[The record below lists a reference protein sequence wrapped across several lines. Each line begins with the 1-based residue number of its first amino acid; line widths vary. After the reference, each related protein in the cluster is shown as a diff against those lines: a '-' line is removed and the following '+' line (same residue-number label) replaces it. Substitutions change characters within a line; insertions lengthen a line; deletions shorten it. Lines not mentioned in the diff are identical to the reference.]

1 MNRRALSVFAVSVL
15 LISGIAF
22 LPGVARAQSTPPPAS
37 SPAAQA
43 QDPAPS
49 STSAAP
55 AQPAKKVWTNEDVGD
70 LHAHSVISTF
80 TAPNAKPTKTAA
92 AKPAPN
98 SKAKS
103 ATWYRNQIT
112 KLQDQLPPIDQK
124 ISDLQ
129 TVINGGQVNEVR
141 HYGGNKIDDWHD
153 ELARLQAQR
162 DDINS
167 KIAALQDQARH
178 DGVSSNDIP

>member
-1 MNRRALSVFAVSVL
+1 MNHPRPLTFFAVSL
-15 LISGIAF
+15 FALIITFSPNI
-22 LPGVARAQSTPPPAS
+22 ARAQSTPPP
-37 SPAAQA
+37 PAAA
-43 QDPAPS
+43 QPQDSAPS
-49 STSAAP
+49 P
-55 AQPAKKVWTNEDVGD
+55 AQPEKKVWTNEDVGD
-70 LHAHSVISTF
+70 LHSHSVISTF
-80 TAPNAKPTKTAA
+80 NAPNSKPAKNA

-103 ATWYRNQIT
+103 ATWYQQQI
-112 KLQDQLPPIDQK
+112 KRLQDQLPPIDQK

-129 TVINGGQVNEVR
+129 TVLNGGQVNEVR

-162 DDINS
+162 DDINA

-178 DGVSSNDIP
+178 DGVSPNDIP

>member
-1 MNRRALSVFAVSVL
+1 MNRRALTVFAVSVL
-15 LISGIAF
+15 LIGAIAF
-22 LPGVARAQSTPPPAS
+22 FPGAARAQSAPPP
-37 SPAAQA
+37 PTAQA

-49 STSAAP
+49 GTSAAP

-70 LHAHSVISTF
+70 LHANSVISTF
-80 TAPNAKPTKTAA
+80 NAPNAKPTKTS

-98 SKAKS
+98 SKGKNA
-103 ATWYRNQIT
+103 AWYQQQI
-112 KLQDQLPPIDQK
+112 KRLQDQLPPIDQK

-162 DDINS
+162 EDINA

-178 DGVSSNDIP
+178 DGVSPNDIP

>member
-15 LISGIAF
+15 LISAIAF
-22 LPGVARAQSTPPPAS
+22 FPGAARAQSTAPT
-37 SPAAQA
+37 PAAQA

-49 STSAAP
+49 GTSPAP
-55 AQPAKKVWTNEDVGD
+55 AQPAKKVWTNDDVSD
-70 LHAHSVISTF
+70 LHANSVISTLG
-80 TAPNAKPTKTAA
+80 NSSAKPAKTAA
-92 AKPAPN
+92 TRPAPN
-98 SKAKS
+98 SKNKD

-112 KLQDQLPPIDQK
+112 KLQEQLPPIDQK

-153 ELARLQAQR
+153 ELARLQTQR
-162 DDINS
+162 EGIVA
-167 KIAALQDQARH
+167 KISALQDEARH
-178 DGVSSNDIP
+178 NGVSPNELP